1 MSAAL
6 ELQGLEVR
14 YGSVPAVRNL
24 TLEVGE
30 GEIVGLIGPN
40 GAGQVDDAARDHGH
54 RSLRTPATLS
64 VRGESIRKRSPETV
78 ARSGIALVPEGRRIY
93 PHMTVEENLRLGFA
107 GRRGRDGV
115 EADLQWVRELFPIVA
130 DMRGR
135 QAGSLSGGQQQQLAI
150 ARALV
155 ARPDLLLLD
164 EPSLGLAPVVVDV
177 VFEALGAIRER
188 GVTVLLVE
196 QRAQRTV
203 AFADRSHVLSSGEL
217 VTTFL
222 PKDAG
227 DTARMVEAYLPMSTV
242 QNLIDACALGSV
254 YALMAVGIG
263 LVFGVLRIVNFA
275 YGQLIMAGA
284 YTLALTNGWNPA
296 LSIAMCFVIVIGLS
310 ILMDVVVFRPLRGA
324 EPATM
329 LIATFAV
336 SLLLYYIALLRFT
349 VLGKTVGTLTG
360 LNRPIGDGT
369 LLVRWIWVVDMIV
382 ALGALAGLLA
392 LLNRTNLGLHMRAA
406 AADFRTARM
415 LGVRANPTIMVAV
428 ILSGV
433 LAAVVAVLMTAETP
447 YVTPD
452 YALRDTIVV
461 LVGVR
466 RRRDGPAVDRGARRL
481 LDRLRHVVH
490 GGKAADLRP
499 GSTRNTSTPSSSA
512 WSSSRCSCAR
522 TASSSGA
529 GAAPW
534 SAYEALARPARR
546 PGRADRARRILG
558 QLPLQRTRDRVR
570 ARAGVH
576 GDRGRALRLH
586 RQLRRDLVRPDRVL
600 PGRRVRRRAS
610 SRSRPRRSRASSRTS
625 TG

>member
-1 MSAAL
+1 
-6 ELQGLEVR
+6 
-14 YGSVPAVRNL
+14 
-24 TLEVGE
+24 
-30 GEIVGLIGPN
+30 
-40 GAGQVDDAARDHGH
+40 
-54 RSLRTPATLS
+54 
-64 VRGESIRKRSPETV
+64 
-78 ARSGIALVPEGRRIY
+78 
-93 PHMTVEENLRLGFA
+93 
-107 GRRGRDGV
+107 
-115 EADLQWVRELFPIVA
+115 
-130 DMRGR
+130 
-135 QAGSLSGGQQQQLAI
+135 
-150 ARALV
+150 
-155 ARPDLLLLD
+155 
-164 EPSLGLAPVVVDV
+164 
-177 VFEALGAIRER
+177 
-188 GVTVLLVE
+188 
-196 QRAQRTV
+196 
-203 AFADRSHVLSSGEL
+203 
-217 VTTFL
+217 
-222 PKDAG
+222 
-227 DTARMVEAYLPMSTV
+227 MSTV

-461 LVGVR
+461 LVGVVV
-466 RRRDGPAVDRGARRL
+466 GGM
-481 LDRLRHVVH
+481 DRLWTRRS
-490 GGKAADLRP
+490 AASRSASSRRSWRQSCRSSAC
-499 GSTRNTSTPSSSA
+499 STRNTSTPSCSA

-534 SAYEALARPARR
+534 SAMRRSLVQLAGPVVLIALV
-546 PGRADRARRILG
+546 GFWGSFLSN
-558 QLPLQRTRDRVR
+558 
-570 ARAGVH
+570 ARAIEFEHALVFTAIVVGLYVFIGNSGVISF
-576 GDRGRALRLH
+576 GQIGFF
-586 RQLRRDLVRPDRVL
+586 LVGAYAAGELSIP
-600 PGRRVRRRAS
+600 AETKS
-610 SRSRPRRSRASSRTS
+610 SILRTS